1 MVRKQNRFKE
11 FLLGAIALLAMAGSL
26 KAQSKSQMKALIK
39 TQFDFA
45 ARQYKLLASKTPVDK
60 MPQTFNPK
68 TGKSTFSNMEW
79 WCSGF
84 YPGTL
89 WLIYEQTGDKSI
101 KAEAEKKLEELAPM
115 KHYKGNHDLGFMI
128 NCSFGNGFRI
138 TRDPAY
144 ALTLDTAA
152 ATLALRYRPHVHAIQ
167 SWDKSKNFTCP
178 VIIDNMM
185 NLELLCWVSAHT
197 GDTSFLHIAR
207 EHANTT
213 IKNHFR
219 PDYSSY
225 HVIDYDPNT
234 GAVLAKRTW
243 QGANDSSSWA
253 RGQAWGLYGYTMMYR
268 FTKDKAYLN
277 QAEHIAHYILTNPS
291 IPADMIPYWDY
302 DAPGI
307 PDAPRD
313 ASAAAITASGLLEL
327 SHFTKGKT
335 RKTYV
340 TAAKKMLVSLSSDKY
355 RAKLGENGDFIL
367 MHSTGAKPFNSE
379 VDSPLS
385 YADYYYLE
393 ALSRYKDW
401 YL

>member
-1 MVRKQNRFKE
+1 MLRKRLHIQQL
-11 FLLGAIALLAMAGSL
+11 LLGAFCVLVTMGSL
-26 KAQSKSQMKALIK
+26 QAQRKSAMRAMIK
-39 TQFDFA
+39 KQFDFA
-45 ARQYKLLASKTPVDK
+45 AQQYKLMAKQTPADK
-60 MPQTFNPK
+60 MPQTFDPK
-68 TGKSTFSNMEW
+68 TGKSVFSNMQW

-84 YPGTL
+84 YPGAL
-89 WLIYEQTGDKSI
+89 WLIYEQTGDKAI
-101 KAEAEKKLEELAPM
+101 KAEAEKRLEVLAPM

-128 NCSFGNGFRI
+128 NCSFGNAFKI
-138 TRDPAY
+138 TRDPGY
-144 ALTLDTAA
+144 AKTLDTAA
-152 ATLALRYRPHVHAIQ
+152 ATLALRYRPKVHAIQ
-167 SWDKSKNFTCP
+167 SWNKSKNFTCP

-197 GDTSFLHIAR
+197 GDTSYLHIAR

-234 GAVLAKRTW
+234 GAVIAKRTW
-243 QGANDSSSWA
+243 QGANDSSSWS

-268 FTKDKAYLN
+268 FTKTKAYLN
-277 QAEHIAHYILTNPS
+277 QATHIAHYILTSPS
-291 IPADMIPYWDY
+291 MPADMIPYWDY

-313 ASAAAITASGLLEL
+313 ASAAAITASALLEL
-327 SHFTKGKT
+327 AQYAPRKDA
-335 RKTYV
+335 KTYV
-340 TAAKKMLVSLSSDKY
+340 AAAKKILVSLSSDQY
-355 RAKLGENGDFIL
+355 RAKLGKNGDFIL
-367 MHSTGAKPFNSE
+367 MHSTGAKPFGSE

>member
-1 MVRKQNRFKE
+1 MVRKQDRFKE
-11 FLLGAIALLAMAGSL
+11 FLLGVLALLVIGGGL
-26 KAQSKSQMKALIK
+26 QAQSKSQMKSLIK

-45 ARQYKLLASKTPVDK
+45 AKQYKLLAEKTPVDK
-60 MPQTFNPK
+60 MPQTYNPK
-68 TGKSTFSNMEW
+68 TGKSTFSNIQW

-89 WLIYEQTGDKSI
+89 WLIYEQTGDKNI
-101 KAEAEKKLEELAPM
+101 KAEAEKRLTELEPI

-152 ATLALRYRPHVHAIQ
+152 ATLALRYRPKVQAIQ
-167 SWDKSKNFTCP
+167 SWDKSKTFTCP

-197 GDTSFLHIAR
+197 GDTSYLHIAR

-225 HVIDYDPNT
+225 HVVDYNPNT
-234 GAVLAKRTW
+234 GAVIAKRTW

-268 FTKDKAYLN
+268 FTKDRTYLN
-277 QAEHIAHYILTNPS
+277 QAEHIAHYILTDPS
-291 IPADMIPYWDY
+291 MPADMIPYWDY

-327 SHFTKGKT
+327 SRYTKGKT
-335 RKTYV
+335 RKQYV
-340 TAAKKMLVSLSSDKY
+340 TAAKKILLSLSSDTY

>member
-1 MVRKQNRFKE
+1 MLRERLHLKQTM
-11 FLLGAIALLAMAGSL
+11 LIAFGVLAAVTITN
-26 KAQSKSQMKALIK
+26 AQSKSAMKAMIK

-45 ARQYKLLASKTPVDK
+45 AKQYKLMAENTPAGK
-60 MPQTFNPK
+60 MPQTYNPVD
-68 TGKSTFSNMEW
+68 GKSVFSNLKW

-84 YPGTL
+84 YPGSL
-89 WLIYEQTGDKSI
+89 WLIYEQTGDKAI
-101 KAEAEKKLEELAPM
+101 KAEAEKKLAELEPI
-115 KHYKGNHDLGFMI
+115 KHLKGTHDLGFMI
-128 NCSFGNGFRI
+128 NCSFGNGFKL
-138 TRDPAY
+138 TRNEAY
-144 ALTLDTAA
+144 AKTLDTAA
-152 ATLALRYRPHVHAIQ
+152 ATLALRYNPKVQAIQ
-167 SWDKSKNFTCP
+167 SWEKSKNFTFP

-185 NLELLCWVSAHT
+185 NLEMLCWVSAHT
-197 GDTSFLHIAR
+197 GDTSYLHIAR
-207 EHANTT
+207 AHANTT

-234 GAVLAKRTW
+234 GGVIAKRTW
-243 QGANDSSSWA
+243 QGAADNSSWA
-253 RGQAWGLYGYTMMYR
+253 RGQAWGLYGYVVMYR

-277 QAEHIAHYILTNPS
+277 QATHIARYILNNPS

-302 DAPGI
+302 QAPGI
-307 PDAPRD
+307 PDAPKD
-313 ASAAAITASGLLEL
+313 ASAAAITASALLEL
-327 SHFTKGKT
+327 GRFAPHKDSKV
-335 RKTYV
+335 YV
-340 TAAKKMLVSLSSDKY
+340 AAAKKILVSLSSDKY

-393 ALSRYKDW
+393 ALARYKDW

>member
-1 MVRKQNRFKE
+1 MLRKQVRLKE
-11 FLLGAIALLAMAGSL
+11 IFLSWMALLVITGSL
-26 KAQSKSQMKALIK
+26 QAQSKAQMKSLIK
-39 TQFDFA
+39 NQFDFA
-45 ARQYKLLASKTPVDK
+45 AKQYKLLAGKTPVDK
-60 MPQTFNPK
+60 MPQTYNPK
-68 TGKSTFSNMEW
+68 TGKSTFSNMQW

-101 KAEAEKKLEELAPM
+101 KAEAEKKLGELESM

-152 ATLALRYRPHVHAIQ
+152 ATLALRYRPNVHAIQ

-197 GDTSFLHIAR
+197 GDTSYLHIAR

-225 HVIDYDPNT
+225 HVIDYNPNT
-234 GAVLAKRTW
+234 GAVIAKRTW

-268 FTKDKAYLN
+268 FTKDRAYLN

-327 SHFTKGKT
+327 SRFTKGKT
-335 RKTYV
+335 RKSYV
-340 TAAKKMLVSLSSDKY
+340 AAAKKILVSLGSDKY

-393 ALSRYKDW
+393 ALARYKDW